1 MDKGEEMDNFY
12 DVTVDGKMIGWV
24 SPGIIV
30 SIVNKLRL
38 GHTIFH
44 LPPPQRRLNILGKF
58 KNISHDSFLEG
69 GWNLRVALYFL

>member
-44 LPPPQRRLNILGKF
+44 LSPPPT
-58 KNISHDSFLEG
+58 
-69 GWNLRVALYFL
+69 V